1 MNKPDEQLLTEVGR
15 GNREAFKKLYQ
26 SYSPAIYRL
35 IKRMLSNRPAEVD
48 EVFQEAMLRIWKNA
62 PLFDQNKGSAK
73 SWIYLVATRHCLNW
87 IESKSARKKQCESEL
102 NEQFVDDKKPGP
114 EETACRGSEAERA
127 IKLLEC
133 LSPEMKTVICL
144 RHLEDLSIDEIA
156 EITKTP
162 AGTVKSR
169 IFYGLKKLRSFFF
182 KENSH
187 EQET

>member
-1 MNKPDEQLLTEVGR
+1 MKRTDEQLLIDLGQGDKR
-15 GNREAFKKLYQ
+15 AFRELYQ
-26 SYSPAIYRL
+26 LYAPAIYRL
-35 IKRMLSNRPAEVD
+35 IKRMLIGRPDDVD
-48 EVFQEAMLRIWKNA
+48 EVFQEAMLRVWKNA
-62 PLFDQNKGSAK
+62 PLFDATKGKAK

-87 IESKSARKKQCESEL
+87 LESKSARKKQGESEL
-102 NEQFVDDKKPGP
+102 HEGLCDEGQQSP
-114 EETACRGSEAERA
+114 EEAACNSSEAERA

-133 LSPEMKTVICL
+133 LPDEMRTVITL

-187 EQET
+187 EQKT